1 MRIVGSID
9 HPEWKITIFRNDN
22 RLSVKLES
30 GLVEQTF
37 KFRDGEGIDHVDD
50 VHRLMDK
57 PFLAEIAA
65 LMKQMQLA
73 RHSALRR
80 HLENN
85 SAKEAFEVIV

>member
-22 RLSVKLES
+22 RLSVKFES

-37 KFRDGEGIDHVDD
+37 KFRDGEGIDQVDD
-50 VHRLMDK
+50 VHRLVDERFLMD
-57 PFLAEIAA
+57 IAS
-65 LMKQMQLA
+65 LMQQMQLA

-80 HLENN
+80 RIENN
-85 SAKEAFEVIV
+85 PPEDAFEVIV